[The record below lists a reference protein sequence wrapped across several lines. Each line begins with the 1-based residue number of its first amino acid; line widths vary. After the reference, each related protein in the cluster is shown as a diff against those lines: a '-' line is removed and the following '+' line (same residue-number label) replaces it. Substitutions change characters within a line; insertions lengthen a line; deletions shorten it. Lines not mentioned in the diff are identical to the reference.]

1 MFTSP
6 FLSVQIL
13 SSLILLGDILFF
25 VLLLLFFFGKG
36 EIYKKVFSFL
46 GHYALHAGTL
56 ISFGALAGSL
66 LFSNAIGFVPCELC
80 WVQRIFIY
88 PQALLFAIALY
99 KKDEAVVD
107 YSLALSSLGLI
118 VALYHSY
125 IQWGGGSLIPCTA
138 EGAECSKIFF
148 MEFGYITIPVMSL
161 TAFAYLLLLMF
172 IRKRFS
178 AGKI

>member
-13 SSLILLGDILFF
+13 SSLTLLGDIIFF
-25 VLLLLFFFGKG
+25 ILLFLFLWGKG
-36 EIYKKVFSFL
+36 EIYKEVFDVI
-46 GHYALHAGTL
+46 GRYALHAGAL
-56 ISFGALAGSL
+56 ISFGALTGSL
-66 LFSNAIGFVPCELC
+66 LFSNVIGFVPCELC
-80 WVQRIFIY
+80 WIQRIFIY
-88 PQALLFAIALY
+88 PQAFLFAIALY

-107 YSLALSSLGLI
+107 YSLALSFLGLI

-161 TAFAYLLLLMF
+161 TAFAYLILLMF
-172 IRKRFS
+172 IRRRFS
-178 AGKI
+178 AGKN